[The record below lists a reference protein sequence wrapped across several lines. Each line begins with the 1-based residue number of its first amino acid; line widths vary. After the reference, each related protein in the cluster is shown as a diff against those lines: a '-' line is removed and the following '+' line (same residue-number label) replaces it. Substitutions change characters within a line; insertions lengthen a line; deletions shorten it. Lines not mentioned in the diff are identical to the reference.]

1 MNSIISTPPTPKSL
15 NPFLCELLD
24 RKALPRYDLI
34 NAEQVAPAID
44 QLLQEA
50 RATLAGVTQADTP
63 PQWESVM
70 SPLTDVTE
78 RLGRAWG
85 AVHHMSGVMDSP
97 EWREA
102 LNSRLAEITAF
113 WSELSQHAGLFAKAK
128 AIEAGLSNHSAQSGE
143 TEGARHRAR
152 QQALKNS
159 LRAFRLGG
167 AELPPEQQQQFAD
180 LQARLAQLNQKFS
193 EQLLDS
199 TNATVV
205 HVTDRSKLAGLPEHA
220 VDAAAH
226 EAKKRE
232 LLGWVFTLQHPS
244 YGPVMQFAKDRSLR
258 KEMYGKQAVRA
269 SEIAAEGSQHD
280 NGPVMGEILSLRQQ
294 QAALLGFSNAAQVSL
309 ASKMAD
315 SPEQVIDFLMDLAKK
330 ARPAAQRDLEELRAF
345 AKRTLSLDPLEAWD
359 VAYASEQLRQSR
371 YAFSEDDV
379 RQYFPLPRVL
389 QGLFRVIKALFSVE
403 IKPVIGLA
411 PLPVWHSDVQL
422 FEVLKDG
429 NSIGH
434 VYLDLYARS
443 TKRGGAWMDDA
454 RGRRVI
460 STQSGHLADP
470 ASLDIQTPV
479 ALLTCNF
486 APPVGTK
493 PTTLTHDDVITLF
506 HEFGHGLHHLLTQ
519 VGELD
524 VSGINGVE
532 WDAVEL
538 PSQFMENFCWEWE
551 NLSGLTAHIES
562 GEPLPRSLF
571 EKMVAARNFQ
581 SGLFM
586 LRQIEFSIFDMK
598 IHSGLIPDPKA
609 APAAVGREIETMLW
623 TIRREIAVLIPPQFN
638 RFAQS
643 FSHIFAG
650 GYAAGYY
657 SYKWAEVLSAD
668 AYAAFE
674 EAGLDHY
681 PEVGE
686 KFWREVL
693 AVGGSRPAMESFKA
707 FRGREPQVEP
717 LLRHNGLL

>member
-1 MNSIISTPPTPKSL
+1 MITDTAPACAPKPS
-15 NPFLCELLD
+15 NPFLGELLD
-24 RKALPRYDLI
+24 RAALPRYDLI

-44 QLLQEA
+44 QLLAEA
-50 RATLAGVTQADTP
+50 RATLTRVTQPDTP

-70 SPLTDVTE
+70 DPLTNATE

-102 LNSRLAEITAF
+102 LNSRLTEITAF
-113 WSELSQHAGLFAKAK
+113 WSELSQHAGLFAKVK
-128 AIEAGLSNHSAQSGE
+128 ALEAEFSNNSAQLDEARGAQRR
-143 TEGARHRAR
+143 ARH
-152 QQALKNS
+152 QALKNS

-167 AELPPEQQQQFAD
+167 AELPPEQQRQFAD

-199 TNATVV
+199 TNATVI
-205 HVTDRSKLAGLPEHA
+205 HVTDQSKLAGLPEHA

-232 LLGWVFTLQHPS
+232 LIGWIFTLQHPS

-258 KEMYGKQAVRA
+258 KEMYSKQAVRA
-269 SEIAAEGSQHD
+269 SEIATEGRLHD
-280 NGPVMGEILSLRQQ
+280 NRPVMGEILSLRQQ
-294 QAALLGFSNAAQVSL
+294 QAALLGYSNAAQVSL
-309 ASKMAD
+309 ASKMANT
-315 SPEQVIDFLMDLAKK
+315 PEQVTDFLMDLAKK
-330 ARPAAQRDLEELRAF
+330 ARPAAQRDLEELRVF
-345 AKRTLSLDPLEAWD
+345 AKQNLNLDPLEAWD
-359 VAYASEQLRQSR
+359 VAFASEQLRQSR

-389 QGLFRVIKALFSVE
+389 QGLFRIIKTLFSVD
-403 IKPVIGLA
+403 IKPVIGRA
-411 PLPVWHSDVQL
+411 PLPIWHPDVQL
-422 FEVLKDG
+422 FEVLRNG

-460 STQSGHLADP
+460 STQNERLADP
-470 ASLDIQTPV
+470 TSLEIQTPV

-486 APPVGTK
+486 APPVGAK

-551 NLSGLTAHIES
+551 NLSALTEHTETA
-562 GEPLPRSLF
+562 EPLPRDLF
-571 EKMVAARNFQ
+571 EKMRAARNFQ

-586 LRQIEFSIFDMK
+586 LRQIEFSVFDMK
-598 IHSGLIPDPKA
+598 IHADLTPDPKT
-609 APAAVGREIETMLW
+609 APDTVGHAIETMLW
-623 TIRREIAVLIPPQFN
+623 AIRREIAVLIPPEIN

-681 PEVGE
+681 PVIGE